1 MYTIVLYCLTGRMLC
16 CYTAIN
22 MAQTII
28 ALTSLKGGVGKST
41 LAVNLAG
48 ALALNATT
56 TLVDED
62 PLQSCYRWAQRDG
75 HLPMSVLLPEEAQRA
90 DLGPS
95 KYLLVDT
102 EGRPRLEELQELV
115 GSSSWTLIPCGT
127 SGLEIDG
134 TLRLVA
140 DLRKADTDLGKVKV
154 IVTKA
159 PPVGTVGQQA
169 RDALREAGIPVA
181 SSIVRNYVAHQ
192 RAAELGVLVKD
203 VPDPRASQAWAD
215 VLELAMEVVG

>member
-1 MYTIVLYCLTGRMLC
+1 V
-16 CYTAIN
+16 
-22 MAQTII
+22 AQTVIS
-28 ALTSLKGGVGKST
+28 LTSFKGGVGKST

-48 ALALNATT
+48 ALALNASTL
-56 TLVDED
+56 LVDED
-62 PLQSCYRWAQRDG
+62 PLQSCYRWARQNG
-75 HLPMSVLLPEEAQRA
+75 SLPMPVLLPGEVRNA
-90 DLGPS
+90 DLSGS
-95 KYLLVDT
+95 RYLLVDT
-102 EGRPRLEELQELV
+102 EGRPKLEDLSELIR
-115 GSSSWTLIPCGT
+115 SSTWTLIPCGT

-134 TLRLVA
+134 TLRLIDALRNA
-140 DLRKADTDLGKVKV
+140 DAKLEKVRVV
-154 IVTKA
+154 ITKA

-181 SSIVRNYVAHQ
+181 NRVVRSYVAHQ

>member
-1 MYTIVLYCLTGRMLC
+1 V
-16 CYTAIN
+16 
-22 MAQTII
+22 AQTVIS
-28 ALTSLKGGVGKST
+28 LTSFKGGVGKST

-48 ALALNATT
+48 ALALNASTL
-56 TLVDED
+56 LVDED
-62 PLQSCYRWAQRDG
+62 PLQSCYQWAKQNG
-75 HLPMSVLLPEEAQRA
+75 SLPMPVLLPEEVQKS
-90 DLGPS
+90 DLS
-95 KYLLVDT
+95 ASRYLLVDT
-102 EGRPRLEELQELV
+102 EGRPKLEDLSELIR
-115 GSSSWTLIPCGT
+115 SSTWTLIPCGT

-134 TLRLVA
+134 TLRLIDA
-140 DLRKADTDLGKVKV
+140 LRNAAAKLEKVKV
-154 IVTKA
+154 VITKA

-181 SSIVRNYVAHQ
+181 NRVVRAYVAHQ

>member
-1 MYTIVLYCLTGRMLC
+1 
-16 CYTAIN
+16 
-22 MAQTII
+22 MAQTVIS
-28 ALTSLKGGVGKST
+28 LTSFKGGVGKST

-48 ALALNATT
+48 ALALNAPT

-62 PLQSCYRWAQRDG
+62 PLRSCYQWAQRDG
-75 HLPMSVLLPEEAQRA
+75 RLPMPVLLPEEVRSS
-90 DLGPS
+90 DLGAS
-95 KYLLVDT
+95 RYLLVDT
-102 EGRPRLEELQELV
+102 EGRPKLEDLSELI
-115 GSSSWTLIPCGT
+115 SSSGWTLIPCGT

-134 TLRLVA
+134 TLHLINS
-140 DLRKADTDLGKVKV
+140 LRSAGAELEKVKV
-154 IVTKA
+154 VITKA

-181 SSIVRNYVAHQ
+181 NSVVRSYVAHQ

>member
-1 MYTIVLYCLTGRMLC
+1 
-16 CYTAIN
+16 
-22 MAQTII
+22 MAQTVIS
-28 ALTSLKGGVGKST
+28 LTSFKGGVGKST

-48 ALALNATT
+48 ALALNASTL
-56 TLVDED
+56 LVDED
-62 PLQSCYRWAQRDG
+62 PLQSCYQWAKQNG
-75 HLPMSVLLPEEAQRA
+75 SLPMPVLLPEEVQKS
-90 DLGPS
+90 DLS
-95 KYLLVDT
+95 ASRYLLVDT
-102 EGRPRLEELQELV
+102 EGRPKLEDLSELIR
-115 GSSSWTLIPCGT
+115 SSTWTLIPCGT

-134 TLRLVA
+134 TLRLIDALRNA
-140 DLRKADTDLGKVKV
+140 DAKLEKVRVV
-154 IVTKA
+154 ITKA

-181 SSIVRNYVAHQ
+181 NRVVRAYVAHQ

>member
-1 MYTIVLYCLTGRMLC
+1 MIS
-16 CYTAIN
+16 
-22 MAQTII
+22 
-28 ALTSLKGGVGKST
+28 LTSFKGGVGKST

-48 ALALNATT
+48 ALALNASTL
-56 TLVDED
+56 LVDED
-62 PLQSCYRWAQRDG
+62 PIQSCYQWAKQNG
-75 HLPMSVLLPEEAQRA
+75 SLPMPVLLPEEVQKS
-90 DLGPS
+90 DLS
-95 KYLLVDT
+95 TSRYLLVDT
-102 EGRPRLEELQELV
+102 EGRPKLEDLSELIR
-115 GSSSWTLIPCGT
+115 SSTWTLIPCGT

-134 TLRLVA
+134 TLRLIDALRNA
-140 DLRKADTDLGKVKV
+140 DAKLEKAKVV
-154 IVTKA
+154 ITKA

-181 SSIVRNYVAHQ
+181 NRVVRSYVAHQ